1 MKGGHSRYF
10 RKLSNKSFPR
20 SKQKLC
26 CGLYFPGL
34 GTQRGKYIPEDVRA
48 TLMNI
53 FRIGLNLI
61 VVGVLYNIHT
71 LFDYVWV
78 LSAFLL
84 GIAAIA
90 QHILHDMTTGSKSE
104 QAAAMA
110 EYQGGYGVWRERA
123 RMTEVAVETS
133 LLGVF
138 CLLR

>member
-1 MKGGHSRYF
+1 
-10 RKLSNKSFPR
+10 
-20 SKQKLC
+20 
-26 CGLYFPGL
+26 
-34 GTQRGKYIPEDVRA
+34 
-48 TLMNI
+48 MNI

-84 GIAAIA
+84 GIAAVA
-90 QHILHDMTTGSKSE
+90 QHILHDMTTGNKLE

-110 EYQGGYGVWRERA
+110 QYQGGYGVWRERV
-123 RMTEVAVETS
+123 RRTEGALETA
-133 LLGVF
+133 LLGVL